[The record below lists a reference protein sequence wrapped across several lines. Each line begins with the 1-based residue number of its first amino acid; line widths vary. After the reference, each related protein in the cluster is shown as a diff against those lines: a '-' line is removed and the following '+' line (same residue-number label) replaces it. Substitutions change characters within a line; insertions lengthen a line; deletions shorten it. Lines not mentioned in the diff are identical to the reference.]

1 MSWEP
6 AQGGGRLQDTTT
18 YTFAMVMSARR
29 CAGCGGPLPQTPV
42 ETRQIT
48 CSFCGIVNDVAH
60 GGAPQPLVVN
70 VDIGNVGKVASSVGR
85 TITWIVLL
93 SVAAVLIGVGVV
105 VYVALRP
112 AKYVIQTSTN
122 QTTKIASRQQPI
134 EPRELE
140 TAGESGWREL
150 KAAPPASDW
159 NAFDPVAN
167 LEWASML
174 AHGWAA
180 DARLTRID
188 LTRVSAAGTLDL
200 STGADDVAG
209 YRFVSPARIEEWNRI
224 ADREPSARV
233 GYELMI
239 KAAQKKVTAYL
250 NRGRPSSRDLP
261 PLKVDALRLGDAIAA
276 AKRGRGFVEYPFYNG
291 YLIYLEREGW
301 VWYLQSLSQR
311 EGLPR
316 VRARDGA
323 VFPYKR

>member
-48 CSFCGIVNDVAH
+48 CSFCGIVNDLAPSA
-60 GGAPQPLVVN
+60 APQPFVVN
-70 VDIGNVGKVASSVGR
+70 VDIGDVGKVASSVSR

-105 VYVALRP
+105 LFVALRP
-112 AKYVIQTSTN
+112 ARDAIQTATG
-122 QTTKIASRQQPI
+122 QAKRIAARQQTI

-140 TAGESGWREL
+140 TAGESGWREV
-150 KAAPPASDW
+150 KAAAPVGEW
-159 NAFDPVAN
+159 NGFDPVAN
-167 LEWASML
+167 LEWATAL
-174 AHGWAA
+174 ARGWAP

-200 STGADDVAG
+200 AAGADDVAG
-209 YRFVSPARIEEWNRI
+209 YRFVSPAKVEEWNRI
-224 ADREPSARV
+224 ADTQASARV

-239 KAAQKKVTAYL
+239 KAAQRKVTAYL

-261 PLKVDALRLGDAIAA
+261 PPQVDALRLGEAIMA
-276 AKRGRGFVEYPFYNG
+276 AKRGRGFVEYPFYNA
-291 YLIYLEREGW
+291 YMVYLEREGW

-311 EGLPR
+311 EALPR

-323 VFPYKR
+323 VYPYRR

>member
-1 MSWEP
+1 
-6 AQGGGRLQDTTT
+6 
-18 YTFAMVMSARR
+18 MVVSARR

-48 CSFCGIVNDVAH
+48 CSFCGIVNEVAH
-60 GGAPQPLVVN
+60 GAAPHPLVVN

-93 SVAAVLIGVGVV
+93 SVAAMLIGIGVV
-105 VYVALRP
+105 IFVALRP
-112 AKYVIQTSTN
+112 ARYAIRTATGQA
-122 QTTKIASRQQPI
+122 TKIAARQQAI

-150 KAAPPASDW
+150 KAAPLAGDW
-159 NAFDPVAN
+159 GAFDPVAN
-167 LEWASML
+167 LEWATTL
-174 AHGWAA
+174 AHDWAT

-200 STGADDVAG
+200 AAGADDVAG
-209 YRFVSPARIEEWNRI
+209 YRFVSPARIDEWNRI
-224 ADREPSARV
+224 ADREASARV

-261 PLKVDALRLGDAIAA
+261 PPKVDALRLGDAIAA

-291 YLIYLEREGW
+291 YLVYLEREGW
-301 VWYLQSLSQR
+301 VWYLQGLSQR
-311 EGLPR
+311 ETLPR

-323 VFPYKR
+323 VYPYKR